1 MDIPEVDSLD
11 DLGKK
16 MVSENGNLKL
26 KQEEPKETQE
36 PSSQTTEKIDTPVGD
51 KPVEADIKSSL
62 TDIASEPVVKTTEE
76 DDFNERFIS
85 RLNDEGY
92 VKREDVEKEFSEK
105 PATSNEL
112 LSELLKLQDNGIDVN
127 KGWLRDYLTDYSKL
141 DTDKLSDAVKLVKE
155 QIMKTEGLDGFDAD
169 FELEERYDAL
179 FGEYTDEDSTE
190 YKRAMRK
197 LSIQAKKYLSSKKD
211 EHSKLSLPDSS
222 RNSKNK
228 EEVIQNFVQDA
239 QAKQAEQQENLKSFL
254 DNTSKRIERKLEK
267 IAFDVDGENFD
278 FEVSEDVKKK
288 VGKAVRNY
296 NSFLDENFIRD
307 GKLDEDG
314 LGTFFAE
321 FYAKQ
326 DLRKLIRGKSKAE
339 GKEQVISE
347 DLKNAKVASSS
358 VVNKTDAPDDYT
370 DIGRQILNKNNRL
383 F

>member
-16 MVSENGNLKL
+16 MVSENGNLKI

-76 DDFNERFIS
+76 DDFNERFTS

-112 LSELLKLQDNGIDVN
+112 LSELLKLQDDGIDVN

-296 NSFLDENFIRD
+296 SSFLDENFIRD